1 VTEVSGANEIAGN
14 LRRLR
19 EARGLSQDSLA
30 EASGLSRAGYRNLEA
45 GESEPRAATVMAL
58 ARALD
63 TTPAD
68 LLRASPS
75 LPPARFRSAKRLKE
89 REQLLIRVAREL
101 EAYAQLEEVVPDQ
114 TARFNPN
121 AYDPGAGTPI
131 ERASSAA
138 VKVRKAFGLNDGEPV
153 HDICGLLEGNGIKV
167 LRLPIATEG
176 FFGLSV
182 IDRPWGPAVAVN
194 VWDRITVER
203 WIFTA
208 AHELGHLVLH
218 HDDFDASC
226 SDEVPENE
234 KEADLFAAC
243 FLMPKQAFL
252 DEWELASGLPLFDR
266 VLKVKR
272 AFRVSYRTVLHRLGE
287 LGYPNVWP
295 RFVAQAQRQTGR
307 RLLRTDEPAPMDAAE
322 FLAGVGA
329 APARREP
336 DQLSGSDF
344 VVDRRQ
350 RLVRKAIQGE
360 LISMGRAAEILGLS
374 FVEMRQLAASWA

>member
-1 VTEVSGANEIAGN
+1 MNQLSGN

-19 EARGLSQDSLA
+19 AARGLSQDSLA
-30 EASGLSRAGYRNLEA
+30 EAAGLSRAGYRNLEA
-45 GESEPRAATVMAL
+45 GETEPRAATVLSL

-63 TTPAD
+63 VSPAD
-68 LLRASPS
+68 LLRPAPP
-75 LPPARFRSAKRLKE
+75 LPRARFRSTARLRE

-101 EAYAQLEEVVPDQ
+101 ESYVQLEELVRDHG
-114 TARFNPN
+114 TRFDPG
-121 AYDPGAGTPI
+121 AYDPGPGTPI
-131 ERASSAA
+131 ERASRAA
-138 VKVRKAFGLNDGEPV
+138 GKVRAAFELNGCQPV
-153 HDICGLLEGNGIKV
+153 CDISGLLEGNGVKV

-182 IDRPWGPAVAVN
+182 IDPRWGPAIAVN
-194 VWDRITVER
+194 VWERITVER

-218 HDDFDASC
+218 HADFDPSR

-243 FLMPKQAFL
+243 FLMPEQAFL
-252 DEWELASGLPLFDR
+252 DEWEQASGLPLYDR

-272 AFRVSYRTVLHRLGE
+272 IFRVSYRTVLHRLGE
-287 LGYPNVWP
+287 LGYPAVWP
-295 RFVAQAQRQTGR
+295 IFLTQARRQTGR

-322 FLAGVGA
+322 FQRGVGA

-336 DQLSGSDF
+336 DQLSESDF
-344 VVDRRQ
+344 VVERRQ
-350 RLVRKAIQGE
+350 RLVRKAFQGD
-360 LISMGRAAEILGLS
+360 LISMGRAAEILGLPLA
-374 FVEMRQLAASWA
+374 EMRKLAAAWA

>member
-1 VTEVSGANEIAGN
+1 MNELSSN

-19 EARGLSQDSLA
+19 EAKGLSQDALA
-30 EASGLSRAGYRNLEA
+30 EAAGLSRAGYRNLEA

-63 TTPAD
+63 TSPAD
-68 LLRASPS
+68 LIRAAPP

-101 EAYAQLEEVVPDQ
+101 EAYAQLEEVVRDQ
-114 TARFNPN
+114 TARFDAD
-121 AYDPGAGTPI
+121 AYDPGAGSPI

-138 VKVRKAFGLNDGEPV
+138 AKVRQAFGLTDGEPV
-153 HDICGLLEGNGIKV
+153 RDICGLLEGNGIKV

-182 IDRPWGPAVAVN
+182 IDHPWGPAVAVN

-218 HDDFDASC
+218 HADFDANC

-252 DEWELASGLPLFDR
+252 DEWEQASGLPLFDR

-272 AFRVSYRTVLHRLGE
+272 VFRVSYRTVLHRLGE

-322 FLAGVGA
+322 FQAGVGA

-336 DQLSGSDF
+336 DQLTGSDF
-344 VVDRRQ
+344 MVDRRQ
-350 RLVRKAIQGE
+350 RLVRKAFQGE

-374 FVEMRQLAASWA
+374 LPEMRQLAASWA

>member
-1 VTEVSGANEIAGN
+1 
-14 LRRLR
+14 
-19 EARGLSQDSLA
+19 
-30 EASGLSRAGYRNLEA
+30 
-45 GESEPRAATVMAL
+45 MAL

-68 LLRASPS
+68 LIRAAPP

-101 EAYAQLEEVVPDQ
+101 GAYAQLEQVVPDQ
-114 TARFNPN
+114 TARFDAD
-121 AYDPGAGTPI
+121 AYDPGAGSPI
-131 ERASSAA
+131 ERASIAA
-138 VKVRKAFGLNDGEPV
+138 AKVRQAFGLTDGEPV
-153 HDICGLLEGNGIKV
+153 RDICGLLEGNGIKV

-182 IDRPWGPAVAVN
+182 IDHPWGPAVAVN

-218 HDDFDASC
+218 HADFDANC

-252 DEWELASGLPLFDR
+252 DEWEEASGLPLFDR

-272 AFRVSYRTVLHRLGE
+272 VFRVSYRTVLHRLGE

-322 FLAGVGA
+322 FQAGVGA

-336 DQLSGSDF
+336 DQLTGSDF

-350 RLVRKAIQGE
+350 RLVRNAFQGE

-374 FVEMRQLAASWA
+374 LAEMRQLAASWA